1 MKCPDNRNYY
11 QQGECEISAGA
22 SVVTCDSQIEFP
34 EIDCLDQKQFGNVKV
49 VENCQKPIQL
59 LL

>member
-34 EIDCLDQKQFGNVKV
+34 EIFVNIIIFNYL
-49 VENCQKPIQL
+49 
-59 LL
+59 